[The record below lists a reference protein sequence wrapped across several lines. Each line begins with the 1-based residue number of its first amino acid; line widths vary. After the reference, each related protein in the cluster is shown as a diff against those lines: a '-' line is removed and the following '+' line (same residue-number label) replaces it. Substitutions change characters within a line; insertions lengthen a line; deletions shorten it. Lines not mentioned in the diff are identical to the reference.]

1 MLCISHCG
9 HAHARSDR
17 DADHDTQAT
26 WHTSNVE
33 LNAEP
38 FADMLAGSLEYSW
51 SNSGSQSSQSPSS
64 HRPLSGQSA
73 SAADKVR
80 LQDLESAFDASALTS
95 RLEAA
100 MNTQGPPPLLGSNGN
115 PRDCVLSVDA
125 AVDASLG
132 LTRELS
138 QVSMDNPDLIP
149 VLTPLSE
156 ILVVLDAQNEDDLA
170 AMATAMRTLKM
181 GLIGFH
187 HVVGYIAET
196 IVQSDLPK
204 VVRRAEALQRR
215 ADDVI
220 SCVDGSSVFE
230 LQSSTL
236 PLSSSPASCKAVQ
249 TFYDD
254 YFDQVKSQIN
264 TRLAS
269 AASSS
274 SDPSMGLLREALASL
289 QFQQAGAYLTSQ
301 GALDLAARLQESE
314 PSKETMSLVAAIQRT
329 AGAGDALQACQVS
342 VRKGAIRQAA
352 RTESISEFE
361 QLIYSQL
368 AMNVK
373 RKNPIARV
381 EVDQQQQQQQQQSPI
396 TVEGGSSGVY
406 GDCQPLFEE
415 ALSTAKTLE
424 LDIIGAPK
432 TTLPETAAAKM
443 ARTILQRYIHKF
455 QERLQRP
462 LEEDNRGSADIE
474 LQQLET
480 AMAVL
485 VRIIK
490 NMPASNTYGV
500 MKQSLYPLM
509 ELELRVHRMSGCMLE
524 NMPSTVVVEGE
535 EKMGEEERTRGRV
548 EVQTGV
554 DALRCDVLADGYR
567 ASLAE
572 VLKRVKSVAENT
584 ANTSDKDLVVFLKEN
599 VQVLIENAESWDETT
614 EHNATEGEE
623 GREEGKAGD
632 SLTSGAILKAIAS
645 RSQTARSKLLQGLTE
660 LVPFMMAQVNSLE
673 ACSNVWRTT
682 EGVQSE
688 SETRGR
694 GVDDLDFDEDKEED
708 TEDEYGDGGDK
719 HRMEEDASNDENED
733 TGVEN
738 EQRAP
743 VPTVEKML
751 QNFYIEGDMV
761 EGVDTENVRYESTY
775 DCSAIISELGTKI
788 STVSEAVDIVKKQ
801 YPLLGPTIEQAA
813 LASQRVER
821 ELALRRQDSQYH
833 LRSLWMT
840 FTSAAQ
846 SLTRVLPTQPE
857 LQPAYDKLNELAT
870 VTLSARTCMSKR
882 PEGTV
887 VADED
892 DEDDEDDDE
901 DQIGGEDQDSQ
912 DVKENKLIT
921 AENRVC
927 EPLGQMLRAQVKSS
941 LAQAQDEKKKTE
953 ELKAGGHQRV
963 ELRETTLT
971 RIEKELAEEEKRNGG
986 DWKQSLEVV
995 EQVRWSVAEGMGRG
1009 HVEGEVELQAN
1020 ALAACISSEW

>member
-1 MLCISHCG
+1 
-9 HAHARSDR
+9 
-17 DADHDTQAT
+17 
-26 WHTSNVE
+26 
-33 LNAEP
+33 
-38 FADMLAGSLEYSW
+38 
-51 SNSGSQSSQSPSS
+51 
-64 HRPLSGQSA
+64 
-73 SAADKVR
+73 
-80 LQDLESAFDASALTS
+80 
-95 RLEAA
+95 
-100 MNTQGPPPLLGSNGN
+100 
-115 PRDCVLSVDA
+115 
-125 AVDASLG
+125 
-132 LTRELS
+132 
-138 QVSMDNPDLIP
+138 MDNPDLIP

-156 ILVVLDAQNEDDLA
+156 ILVVLDAQNEDDLV

-196 IVQSDLPK
+196 TVQSNLPK
-204 VVRRAEALQRR
+204 VVRRAETLQRR

-254 YFDQVKSQIN
+254 YFDQVMSKIN

-274 SDPSMGLLREALASL
+274 SDPSMGLLREALVSL
-289 QFQQAGAYLTSQ
+289 QFQQAGAYLTNQ

-342 VRKGAIRQAA
+342 VRRGAIRQAA

-373 RKNPIARV
+373 RKNPITRV
-381 EVDQQQQQQQQQSPI
+381 EVDQQQQQSPVA
-396 TVEGGSSGVY
+396 VEGGSSGVY

-415 ALSTAKTLE
+415 ALNTVKTLG
-424 LDIIGAPK
+424 LDIMGAPK
-432 TTLPETAAAKM
+432 TSLPETAAAKM
-443 ARTILQRYIHKF
+443 ARAILQRYIHQF

-524 NMPSTVVVEGE
+524 NMPSTVEAEGE
-535 EKMGEEERTRGRV
+535 EKMGEEERTRERV

-584 ANTSDKDLVVFLKEN
+584 ANTSDKDLVAFLKEN
-599 VQVLIENAESWDETT
+599 VQVLIENAELWDEIT

-623 GREEGKAGD
+623 GGKEGKAGD

-645 RSQTARSKLLQGLTE
+645 RSQTARSKQLQGLTE
-660 LVPFMMAQVNSLE
+660 LVPFMMAQANSLE

-694 GVDDLDFDEDKEED
+694 GVDDLDFDEDKEGN

-719 HRMEEDASNDENED
+719 HRMEEDASYDENED
-733 TGVEN
+733 SGVEN

-751 QNFYIEGDMV
+751 QNFYIEGDML
-761 EGVDTENVRYESTY
+761 EGVDAESVRYESTY

-821 ELALRRQDSQYH
+821 ELASRRQDGQYH

-846 SLTRVLPTQPE
+846 SLSRVLPTQPE
-857 LQPAYDKLNELAT
+857 LQPSYDQLNELAT

-882 PEGTV
+882 PEGAV

-892 DEDDEDDDE
+892 DEDDEDEDDE
-901 DQIGGEDQDSQ
+901 DQIGGEEQDNG
-912 DVKENKLIT
+912 DVKENKSMT

-927 EPLGQMLRAQVKSS
+927 EPLGHMLRAQVKSS

-953 ELKAGGHQRV
+953 EMEAGGHQRV
-963 ELRETTLT
+963 ELREATLT